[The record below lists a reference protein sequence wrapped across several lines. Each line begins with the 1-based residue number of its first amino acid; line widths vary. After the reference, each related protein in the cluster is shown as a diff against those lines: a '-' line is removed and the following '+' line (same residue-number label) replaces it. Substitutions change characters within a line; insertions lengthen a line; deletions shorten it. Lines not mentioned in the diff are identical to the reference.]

1 MAVDITDKAFISGLI
16 EKEKRAQ
23 QQGEIISAGEGW

>member
-16 EKEKRAQ
+16 DKEKRAQ
-23 QQGEIISAGEGW
+23 RQVAAGW